1 MIVPRVER
9 AVVEQELAPTLDA
22 EAVVVAARRADF
34 EAIDEAL
41 RRVGFAATGALAKDP
56 FSKRLFA
63 LRLGG
68 IFRRPSHGAHEGGVA
83 FCALPS
89 ARQGF
94 LSARPHADA

>member
-41 RRVGFAATGALAKDP
+41 RRVGFAATVALAKDP
-56 FSKRLFA
+56 FSKRLFG

-68 IFRRPSHGAHEGGVA
+68 VLRQPSHGDEECSLA

-89 ARQGF
+89 AAWPF
-94 LSARPHADA
+94 LNAGRPATA